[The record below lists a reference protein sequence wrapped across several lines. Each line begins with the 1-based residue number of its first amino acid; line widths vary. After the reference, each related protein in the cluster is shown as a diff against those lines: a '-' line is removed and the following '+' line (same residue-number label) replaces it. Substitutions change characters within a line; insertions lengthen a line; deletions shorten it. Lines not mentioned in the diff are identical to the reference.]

1 MKIKKRYWIP
11 ALILVIVAI
20 AVLFSSRGRGD
31 KKIPVTTD
39 KVARQT
45 LLATVSASGKVEP
58 VVQVKVSSQIPARI
72 TKLVV
77 REGDEVTSGQFL
89 VELDRE
95 RYAAI
100 VEQAQSGLRAA
111 RAQLDKAN
119 ADFKRIGELVKRGMV
134 SEAELDAAKAQAEYA
149 AAQLDQAVAGEKQA
163 RDDLSK
169 TILLS
174 PMSGI
179 VSRLN
184 KEQGEMTLGS
194 QFQEDVI
201 LIVADLSR
209 MQIKAQVDEND
220 IVGVKLGDS
229 VRCEVDAFPDTFFTG
244 CVAEIAQSAVVQGLG
259 TQEEATNFDVKIAV
273 LDRITALRPG
283 MSATVDIQVDRRD
296 SVLAVPIQSVAL
308 RDRKEGNP
316 VEVKEKQQKKSS
328 RQRAEE
334 ISSGTSSDTSQA
346 MRKEDLVQGVF
357 LMRGD
362 SAVWTPVKTGISSD
376 TYIEVISG
384 LEGGEEVITGP
395 FKILAKDLR
404 HGAKIMHKEE
414 KKKMSGGRRDAE

>member
-11 ALILVIVAI
+11 ALLLLVLI
-20 AVLFSSRGRGD
+20 AVVVFVSRGRGD
-31 KKIPVTTD
+31 KKLPVTTE
-39 KVARQT
+39 KVACQS

-72 TKLVV
+72 TKLAV
-77 REGDEVTSGQFL
+77 REGDEVTAGQFL

-95 RYAAI
+95 RYAAV

-119 ADFKRIGELVKRGMV
+119 ADLKRIEELVKRGMV
-134 SEAELDAAKAQAEYA
+134 SEAELDAAKAQAELM
-149 AAQLDQAVAGEKQA
+149 AAQIDQAIAGERQA

-169 TILLS
+169 TVLLS

-184 KEQGEMTLGS
+184 KEEGEMTLGS
-194 QFQEDVI
+194 TFQEDVI

-209 MQIKAQVDEND
+209 MQIKAEVDEND
-220 IVGVKLGDS
+220 IVGIELGDT
-229 VRCEVDAFPDTFFTG
+229 VRCEIDAFPDTSFVG
-244 CVAEIAQSAVVQGLG
+244 AVAEIAQSAVVQGLG
-259 TQEEATNFDVKIAV
+259 TQEEATNFDVEIAI
-273 LDRITALRPG
+273 LDYIAALRPG

-316 VEVKEKQQKKSS
+316 VELKEKPQRKSS
-328 RQRAEE
+328 RQRAQEV
-334 ISSGTSSDTSQA
+334 SSGTSVDTA
-346 MRKEDLVQGVF
+346 RIMRKEDLVQGVF
-357 LMRGD
+357 IMRND

-376 TYIEVISG
+376 THIEILSG

-404 HGAKIMHKEE
+404 HGAKITRKEE
-414 KKKMSGGRRDAE
+414 KKTSVGKRDAE